1 MILSR
6 QAESKPTVSSARR
19 GLGRRA
25 WRRCR
30 RVASLF
36 GLGVLIAVVLYAGV
50 SMIYEESLIF
60 FPMRYPEGDW
70 NPGWLSFEDA
80 WFQSPDGLKLHGWFA
95 ECREPRA
102 VVLFCHG
109 NAGNVTH
116 RAETLHALHDLAGA
130 SVLIF
135 DYRGYGR
142 SEGRPDEPG
151 ILADARAARA
161 WLAQR
166 AGVAEREIVL
176 MGRSVGGA
184 VAVDLAASDGARA
197 LVLESTFTS
206 MPDVAAH
213 HYPWLPVRW
222 LLRTRFD
229 SSAKI
234 ANYRGPLL
242 ESHGDA
248 DTIIP
253 YRLGR
258 RLFDAANQPKQ
269 FITIP
274 SGDHNDPQDGEYYQA
289 LIAFL
294 DGIE

>member
-1 MILSR
+1 M
-6 QAESKPTVSSARR
+6 AERSEAP
-19 GLGRRA
+19 
-25 WRRCR
+25 
-30 RVASLF
+30 
-36 GLGVLIAVVLYAGV
+36 AVVFYVGV
-50 SMIYEESLIF
+50 SMIFEESLIF
-60 FPMRYPEGDW
+60 FPMPYPEGDW

-80 WFQSPDGLKLHGWFA
+80 RFLSPDGLKLHGWFA
-95 ECREPRA
+95 ECQEPRA

-116 RAETLHALHDLAGA
+116 RAETLRGLHDLVGA

-142 SEGRPDEPG
+142 SEGTPDEPG
-151 ILADARAARA
+151 ILADARAART

-166 AGVAEREIVL
+166 EGVAEQDIVL

-184 VAVDLAASDGARA
+184 VAVDLAAKDGARA

-213 HYPWLPVRW
+213 HYPWLPIRH

-229 SSAKI
+229 SLAKI
-234 ANYRGPLL
+234 ANYHGPLVQ
-242 ESHGDA
+242 SHGDA
-248 DTIIP
+248 DTIVP

-274 SGDHNDPQDGEYYQA
+274 AGDHNDLQDGDYYET
-289 LIAFL
+289 LITFL